1 MYHVQER
8 RGEATELF
16 QENVRLR
23 AMNDTNVVQGDICNR
38 KNPKVRF
45 VRIPLFKYP
54 SLKK

>member
-1 MYHVQER
+1 MNHVQER
-8 RGEATELF
+8 RGEVTELY

-23 AMNDTNVVQGDICNR
+23 TVNDTNVVRGDICNR
-38 KNPKVRF
+38 KNAKVRF